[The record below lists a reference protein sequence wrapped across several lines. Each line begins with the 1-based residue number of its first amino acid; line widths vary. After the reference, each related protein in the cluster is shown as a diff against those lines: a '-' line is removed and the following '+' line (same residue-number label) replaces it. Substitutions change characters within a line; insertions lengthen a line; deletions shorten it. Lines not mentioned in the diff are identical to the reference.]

1 MEHDNRNPKGD
12 QRQPGDNSGASTGTK
27 VKMYPYNVNG
37 VRLSTGTKMEANH
50 AETWKNEL
58 EQADKKRKSGRIT
71 SALSHLRTAAERVN
85 QGS

>member
-58 EQADKKRKSGRIT
+58 NLVSTVKLGLDHHDFTGRET
-71 SALSHLRTAAERVN
+71 SNLVS
-85 QGS
+85 S

>member
-37 VRLSTGTKMEANH
+37 VRLSTGTNH
-50 AETWKNEL
+50 VRPFPWRLTKVL
-58 EQADKKRKSGRIT
+58 EVEHR
-71 SALSHLRTAAERVN
+71 L
-85 QGS
+85 QGSETVRVDYTSLARIER